1 MQLTVF
7 AFAALVSVVAAA
19 AAKWPTECKQYK
31 DGVACYRFCAT
42 APDDTYEIPTEKQA
56 LCYNANPKNPIS
68 KDSYEYS
75 RVHMR
80 LPLSSN
86 FGPQP
91 NTEDGEAG
99 DPWKFD
105 ARCFCFRSLT
115 EDEIGKA
122 SPVDNMRDDLCQYH
136 SIRCLRKVELGDTP
150 SCAESYFRCKEQK
163 DADGSNTS
171 ATTLRDELCQRFIDI
186 NESYLDVIDSVRNV
200 ETDNMFTSNDKLTKI
215 NQLEK
220 ARIEFNTRR
229 EVACEG
235 TANGTPVKDPKTKKP
250 AEPIPSN

>member
-19 AAKWPTECKQYK
+19 VWPKECRYT
-31 DGVACYRFCAT
+31 DGVACYRYCAT
-42 APDDTYEIPTEKQA
+42 KPDGTYETPTEQEA
-56 LCYNANPKNPIS
+56 LCSNADPKNPLT

-80 LPLSSN
+80 LPLSSG
-86 FGPQP
+86 FEPQP
-91 NTEDGEAG
+91 NTENGEVD
-99 DPWKFD
+99 DPWKFNE
-105 ARCFCFRSLT
+105 RCFCFRSLT

-122 SPVDNMRDDLCQYH
+122 SPVDNMRDDVCHYH

-163 DADGSNTS
+163 G
-171 ATTLRDELCQRFIDI
+171 ATTLRDELCQRFKDI
-186 NESYLDVIDSVRNV
+186 NFMYTDAMEAVKNV
-200 ETDNMFTSNDKLTKI
+200 ETDDNFTPDDRKVKLI
-215 NQLEK
+215 AMEK
-220 ARIEFNTRR
+220 ARKEFDTRR

-235 TANGTPVKDPKTKKP
+235 TRQKTPIKDPSADSTQ
-250 AEPIPSN
+250 N